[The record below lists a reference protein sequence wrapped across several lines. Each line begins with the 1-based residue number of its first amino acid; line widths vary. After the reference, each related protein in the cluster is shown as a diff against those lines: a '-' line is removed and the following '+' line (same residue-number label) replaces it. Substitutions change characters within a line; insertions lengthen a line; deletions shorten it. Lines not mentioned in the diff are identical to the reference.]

1 MPLVGS
7 WSMAGSFVGAVTCVD
22 VSNGSFICYLWIQN
36 SMGRWRW
43 WWGTINLIFISINKI
58 WRGVKGEGELL
69 FWKLCE

>member
-1 MPLVGS
+1 
-7 WSMAGSFVGAVTCVD
+7 MAGSFVGVVTCVD

-36 SMGRWRW
+36 SMGKWRW

-58 WRGVKGEGELL
+58 WRGIKGEGKLL